1 MINCQL
7 LALSIL
13 ILNKI
18 SEKAEAIKTFRKL
31 FYLMFVVFSTIVT
44 PPDVITQVV
53 MSLSLILIYELLLFV
68 RCVTKLIR

>member
-7 LALSIL
+7 LALSIM

-68 RCVTKLIR
+68 RCVRKLIR